1 MAEAKRIESISM
13 DRLVAHPCSCN
24 RMSRSR
30 FRKLV
35 GHIRVSGNY
44 EPVIVRRHSRHS
56 GCYEI
61 VNGHHRMQALRQ
73 LGTERV
79 DCVVWDVDDDETA
92 VLLGT
97 LNRLEG
103 RDDVDMRSRLV
114 KALSEKHD
122 SRSLAKLLPET
133 RKSIERLRDLSGT
146 RPRAKTKAKAM
157 LNPIV
162 FFVSDEQKSLV
173 EGALKEALDPADT
186 AATNAQR
193 KVWSLVRIAES
204 FLEGGTEQHSDNT
217 NRF

>member
-1 MAEAKRIESISM
+1 MEKSSQTSAAELKRIESISM
-13 DRLVAHPCSCN
+13 DRLIAHPGSCN
-24 RMSRSR
+24 RMSQSR

-35 GHIRVSGNY
+35 GHICVSGNY
-44 EPVIVRRHSRHS
+44 EPVIVRRHGRHS

-73 LGTERV
+73 LGAERV

-114 KALSEKHD
+114 KTLSDKYD
-122 SRSLAKLLPET
+122 SRSLAKMLPET
-133 RKSIERLRDLSGT
+133 RKGIERLRDLSAA
-146 RPRAKTKAKAM
+146 RPRVKAKAM

-162 FFVSDEQKSLV
+162 FFVSDEQKALV

-193 KVWSLVRIAES
+193 KVWSLVKIAES
-204 FLEGGTEQHSDNT
+204 FLEGGSK
-217 NRF
+217 